1 MPNHDDPLAL
11 IDTDRYDLDDAD
23 LQQRCHRQL
32 VAEGVCILPGFV
44 RGSVISMLVDE
55 CDRLSPLGHRSL
67 VQGTPYLGLPDESY
81 PLDHPRRMLVDNS
94 LEAVAYDLFPTD
106 SRLRALYESDRLM
119 AFVEAVLQRGALFR
133 YADPF
138 GALNLAVMRDGD
150 ELGWHFDQTDFVV
163 SIALQSSESGGDF
176 ENAAQLRS
184 ADDECED
191 DVAAV
196 LRGELTDRIRIEP
209 MMPGTLMLFNGRW
222 SLHRVTPIVGDTP
235 RYVALLAYDTEP
247 GTDSS
252 ELLKLVR
259 YGRLPDV
266 EASTTGE
273 RP

>member
-1 MPNHDDPLAL
+1 
-11 IDTDRYDLDDAD
+11 
-23 LQQRCHRQL
+23 
-32 VAEGVCILPGFV
+32 
-44 RGSVISMLVDE
+44 
-55 CDRLSPLGHRSL
+55 
-67 VQGTPYLGLPDESY
+67 
-81 PLDHPRRMLVDNS
+81 MLVDNS
-94 LEAVAYDLFPTD
+94 LEAVAYDLFPAD
-106 SRLRALYESDRLM
+106 SRLRALYESDRLL
-119 AFVEAVLQRGALFR
+119 AFVEAVLQRGPLFR

-184 ADDECED
+184 ADDERED

-196 LRGELTDRIRIEP
+196 LRGELSERVRVEP
-209 MMPGTLMLFNGRW
+209 MTPGTLMLFNGRW

-235 RYVALLAYDTEP
+235 RYVALLAYDTKA

-259 YGRLPDV
+259 YGRVP
-266 EASTTGE
+266 EPATTGSTMGAD
-273 RP
+273 R